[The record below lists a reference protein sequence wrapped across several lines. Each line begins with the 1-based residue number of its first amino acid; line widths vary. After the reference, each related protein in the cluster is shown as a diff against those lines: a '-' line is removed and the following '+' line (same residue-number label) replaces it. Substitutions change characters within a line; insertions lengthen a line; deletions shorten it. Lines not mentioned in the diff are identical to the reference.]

1 MGKSHALRSCTLV
14 YRQSFT
20 AMSQA
25 LLRMPTHFFR
35 ERKLGPLQVLMT
47 MQAAHFAGPD
57 CGGQSWEDALAWVA
71 DSFDGDSTWAKRF
84 TVSRTAFHK
93 AVKKVDEAAQG
104 TMWEMCRDLFP
115 STLGSTLVELH
126 GKRFAH
132 VDGTQVR
139 TPHSDELIDAVGV
152 QTNGPNASSHYPN
165 AKCVVVLEA
174 GTQRILDH
182 ELCRCKAVGK
192 GKELVLAREERD
204 GWSRVRDKILEK
216 YVIVSDCGFASYD
229 DFADM
234 SDGGKHFIIAVPKS
248 WKLVRLFKARKQ
260 SIATITM
267 PLPNDPTRTVIVRVF
282 TITDGDGKTRYIATN
297 LEQPFT
303 LSELRRLYK
312 TRWSIEVWFRYAKE
326 FLALRRLR
334 SRTLHG
340 VRLEI
345 LAVLTLMQA
354 VAAIRASIAHH
365 VNHITDLL
373 CSLKNGFR
381 KTKFSTALKTVWFLI
396 CTTLTTPRAGEPP
409 PIFERLCN
417 NLVPYRPGRKYQ
429 RISKDPSGIFIPKRP
444 SQSQRKAAR
453 KQGDRLKKH

>member
-1 MGKSHALRSCTLV
+1 MSKSHALRSRTLV

-25 LLRMPTHFFR
+25 LSRAPTRFCR

-47 MQAAHFAGPD
+47 MQAAHFAGAD
-57 CGGQSWEDALAWVA
+57 CGGQSWEDALAYVSG
-71 DSFDGDSTWAKRF
+71 SFGDERTWADRF
-84 TVSRTAFHK
+84 SVSRTAFHK
-93 AVKKVDEAAQG
+93 AVKKVDDKDQA
-104 TMWEMCRDLFP
+104 TLWEVCRDLFP

-174 GTQRILDH
+174 GTQRVLAH
-182 ELCRCKAVGK
+182 ELCRCKAVDK
-192 GKELVLAREERD
+192 DQELVLAREERD
-204 GWSRVRDKILEK
+204 GWGKVREK
-216 YVIVSDCGFASYD
+216 TLKEHVIIADCGFASYD

-234 SDGGKHFIIAVPKS
+234 SNDKKHFIIAVPKS

-260 SIATITM
+260 SIATIDM
-267 PLPNDPTRTVIVRVF
+267 PLPSDPKRTVTVRLF
-282 TITDGDGKTRYIATN
+282 TIKDGDGKTRYIATN
-297 LEQPFT
+297 LNPPFT

-354 VAAIRASIAHH
+354 VAATRTRITHH

-373 CSLKNGFR
+373 CSLKDGFR
-381 KTKFSTALKTVWFLI
+381 KAKFRTALTSVWSLI
-396 CTTLTTPRAGEPP
+396 CTALTTPCADEPP
-409 PIFERLCN
+409 PSFERLYN
-417 NLVPYRPGRKYQ
+417 SLVPYRPGRKYQ
-429 RISKDPSGIFIPKRP
+429 RISHDPSGVYVPKRP
-444 SQSQRKAAR
+444 SKSQRKAAK
-453 KQGDRLKKH
+453 KQG

>member
-1 MGKSHALRSCTLV
+1 MGKSHAHRSRTLV

-25 LLRMPTHFFR
+25 LSRAPTYFCR

-47 MQAAHFAGPD
+47 MQAAHCAGPD
-57 CGGQSWEDALAWVA
+57 CGGQSWEDALAWCA
-71 DSFDGDSTWAKRF
+71 DSFGDNPAWARRF
-84 TVSRTAFHK
+84 SVSRTAFHE
-93 AVKKVDEAAQG
+93 AVKKVDAQDQDTLWG
-104 TMWEMCRDLFP
+104 VCRDLFP
-115 STLGSTLVELH
+115 CTVGSQLVELH

-139 TPHSDELIDAVGV
+139 TPHSDELIDAVGI

-174 GTQRILDH
+174 GTQRVLDY

-192 GKELVLAREERD
+192 DQELVLAREERD
-204 GWSRVRDKILEK
+204 GWSRVRDETLKGHV
-216 YVIVSDCGFASYD
+216 VIADCGFASYD

-234 SDGGKHFIIAVPKS
+234 SDRGKHFIIAVPKS

-260 SIATITM
+260 SIATISL
-267 PLPNDPTRTVIVRVF
+267 PLPSDPTRTVNVRVF
-282 TITDGDGKTRYIATN
+282 TIKDGEGNTRYVATN
-297 LEQPFT
+297 LEHPFT

-345 LAVLTLMQA
+345 LAVLIFMQA
-354 VAAIRASIAHH
+354 VAVLRARVAQH
-365 VNHITDLL
+365 VNDITDLL
-373 CSLKNGFR
+373 CSQKDGYR
-381 KTKFSTALKTVWFLI
+381 KTKFRTALKATWFLI
-396 CTTLTTPRAGEPP
+396 CATLTTPSAGEPP
-409 PIFERLCN
+409 PIFEQLCN
-417 NLVPYRPGRKYQ
+417 SLVPYRPGRKYQ
-429 RISKDPSGIFIPKRP
+429 RISHDPNGVYVPKRP
-444 SQSQRKAAR
+444 SKSQRKAAK
-453 KQGDRLKKH
+453 KQGDTR